1 MILDLKAF
9 VDETLDINLADGKT
23 LHVPKPSQK
32 MVLKILAL
40 HTIDVNTP
48 EEKALEALNTL
59 VGDILNSNIDGVSI
73 SSESVRALGE
83 NSKIAIVN
91 AYSEFMKKLQSNPTT
106 PCQNRP
112 EKRKEKAG
120 RWNFFRAFRK

>member
-9 VDETLDINLADGKT
+9 VDETLDISLADGKT

-40 HTIDVNTP
+40 HVIDPDTP
-48 EEKALEALNTL
+48 EAKAMEALNTL

-73 SSESVRALGE
+73 SPESVQALSES
-83 NSKIAIVN
+83 SKIAIVN

-106 PCQNRP
+106 PCPNRQ
-112 EKRKEKAG
+112 EKRKAAG
-120 RWNFFRAFRK
+120 IRNFFRAFRK